1 MKKLHKKRLNGWVK
15 WVDRRV
21 IGSTHD
27 CAVAKL
33 YIIHVFACRA
43 TPDKLF
49 VCMFLYIYIYSRGL
63 NCLNVCFFVFR
74 HDVYLSGYAWQALCV
89 HVCVYVVGGWTVWM
103 SVSLFTRMMCMF
115 KSMPIDICVCLVGP
129 DRAVVCVYVFVRL
142 YSRAT
147 PDLFDS
153 SRRTSICI
161 LYRSGASWRCISYL
175 LGVHMSL
182 VQMCN
187 VAMQT

>member
-15 WVDRRV
+15 WLDRRV

-49 VCMFLYIYIYSRGL
+49 VCMFLYIYICSRGL

-115 KSMPIDICVCLVGP
+115 IINANRHLCMFSWTWSSCCVCICVCSIVVGQRKTCLIH
-129 DRAVVCVYVFVRL
+129 RAGLTFAFCIGRALADVAYLTCSVCTWAWFKCV
-142 YSRAT
+142 
-147 PDLFDS
+147 
-153 SRRTSICI
+153 
-161 LYRSGASWRCISYL
+161 
-175 LGVHMSL
+175 M
-182 VQMCN
+182 
-187 VAMQT
+187 